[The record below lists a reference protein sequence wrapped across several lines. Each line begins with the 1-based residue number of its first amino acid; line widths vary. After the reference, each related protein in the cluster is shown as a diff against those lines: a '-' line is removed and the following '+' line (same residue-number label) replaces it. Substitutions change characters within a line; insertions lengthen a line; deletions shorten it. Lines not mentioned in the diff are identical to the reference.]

1 MFAATLF
8 SIPSYCG
15 DWSLVWV
22 VYSRHW
28 DVFPQFAD
36 QFNQTARPLRIGTKF
51 DDQTVIRIGK
61 RCELPILNF
70 WPAA

>member
-28 DVFPQFAD
+28 DVFPQFAN
-36 QFNQTARPLRIGTKF
+36 QFMVLLPKFAEIVCVCLSPIRGVSCGVAELTHIGES
-51 DDQTVIRIGK
+51 V
-61 RCELPILNF
+61 
-70 WPAA
+70 